1 MRIII
6 GCMLLLAA
14 WSRGA
19 YAQRQVA
26 KDTLKGVTV
35 TGSHTERR
43 IRESAL
49 PMEIVN
55 RDYISRNM
63 GGSLMK
69 SLEKLPG
76 IKSIGIGSGN
86 SKPLIR
92 GLGFNQVVV
101 AEHGIKHEG
110 QQWGADHG
118 LEIDQFN
125 AGQIEIVKGPAAF
138 LFGADAIGG
147 AIDIK
152 SPAPPAAHT
161 HGGSVDIAG
170 KTNNDQVALS
180 AQVFTRT
187 DHWFIT
193 TRVTATDYGDYR
205 VPADTVYVYS
215 YAAPLHR
222 RQVRNTAGRERNL
235 HLSTGWIGKRWT
247 TTFYGSIVY
256 NKSGFFANAH
266 GLEPRRVD
274 AALHD
279 RSSRDIQ
286 LPSQEVTHYKLVNS
300 TTFHIGG
307 HTAQWQTSFQR
318 NFRQEWNNYVN
329 HGYMPPLYP
338 EGRTTPKTLERQ
350 YDKTVWNTALSD
362 RWQLGRHEL
371 RYGGEISYQRNR
383 IDGWSFLIPAFSQLQ
398 GGLYV
403 YDKLA
408 LSDALLLHGALRFDA
423 GRIHIDPYADWFT
436 SPLIHGKDTA
446 YVYLS
451 RATQAT
457 RRFSSLNWSF
467 GVSYQPDRFSLR
479 ANVGSSFRMPI
490 AKELGANGVNY
501 HYFRYERG
509 DVNLSPEKS
518 YQLDLG
524 LGWKADRWSAQL
536 TPYLNYFSNYIYL
549 NPTAEHDYQ
558 YGAGNQ
564 VFYYAQSRVWRYGA
578 ELQAQY
584 ELVKRLQ
591 LGVAGEYLYNRQL
604 SGSKKGYTLPF
615 TPPPSALLSLT
626 YAVNAHTY
634 AGFDYRITAAQRRI
648 VPPERMTP
656 GYQLLGFS
664 AGHRLHIKGQAVQ
677 LHLQVQNLLNK
688 AYLDHTSFYRLIA
701 LPEPGRNIVI
711 RLSVPVTVTRGREG
725 AAAQH

>member
-6 GCMLLLAA
+6 VCMLLAA
-14 WSRGA
+14 WSSPVH
-19 YAQRQVA
+19 AQKVVA
-26 KDTLKGVTV
+26 KDTLTGVTV
-35 TGSHTERR
+35 TGNHTERR
-43 IRESAL
+43 IKESAL

-55 RDYISRNM
+55 REYIRRNM

-152 SPAPPAAHT
+152 SPAPPSVHT
-161 HGGSVDIAG
+161 YGGSLDLTG
-170 KTNNDQVALS
+170 KSNNQQLAIS
-180 AQVFTRT
+180 AQAFVRT
-187 DHWFIT
+187 NKWFMT
-193 TRVTATDYGDYR
+193 ARVTATDYGDYR

-215 YAAPLHR
+215 FAAPLHNH
-222 RQVRNTAGRERNL
+222 QVRNTAGRERNA
-235 HLSTGWIGKRWT
+235 HLSTGWIGKHAA

-274 AALHD
+274 TELHD
-279 RSSRDIQ
+279 RSSRDIE
-286 LPSQEVTHYKLVNS
+286 LPSQEVTHYKLVNK
-300 TTFHIGG
+300 TTFHIGP
-307 HTAQWQTSFQR
+307 HQLLWQSGYQQ

-329 HGYMPPLYP
+329 HGYMPPVYP
-338 EGRTTPKTLERQ
+338 ESMPTPQTLERQ

-362 RWQLGRHEL
+362 YWQLGRHEL

-383 IDGWSFLIPAFSQLQ
+383 INGWSFLIPAFSQLQ
-398 GGLYV
+398 AGFYAYNKFAV
-403 YDKLA
+403 TD
-408 LSDALLLHGALRFDA
+408 DLLLHGALRYDA
-423 GRIHIDPYADWFT
+423 GKIDIAAYNDWFT
-436 SPLIHGKDTA
+436 SPIINGKDTSH
-446 YVYLS
+446 VYLS
-451 RATQAT
+451 RAAEAI
-457 RRFSSLNWSF
+457 RRFSSVNWSF
-467 GVSYQPDRFSLR
+467 GVSYQPGQLVLK
-479 ANVGSSFRMPI
+479 ANMGSSFRMPI

-509 DVNLSPEKS
+509 DINLSPERS

-524 LGWKADRWSAQL
+524 IGWNAQQWSVQL
-536 TPYLNYFSNYIYL
+536 TPYFNYFSNYIYL

-564 VFYYAQSRVWRYGA
+564 VFYYAQSKVGRYGA

-584 ELVKRLQ
+584 KLWERLQ
-591 LGVAGEYLYNRQL
+591 LALAAEYLYNRQL

-615 TPPPSALLSLT
+615 TPPPSALFSAT
-626 YAVNAHTY
+626 YAFSRHTW
-634 AGFDYRITAAQRRI
+634 AGVDYRITAAQRRI
-648 VPPERMTP
+648 VPPERTTP
-656 GYQLLGFS
+656 GYQLLGLS
-664 AGHRLHIKGQAVQ
+664 AGTQLHIKGQPLQ
-677 LHLQVQNLLNK
+677 LNLQVQNLLNNN
-688 AYLDHTSFYRLIA
+688 YLDHTSFYRLIA
-701 LPEPGRNIVI
+701 LPEAGRNIV
-711 RLSVPVTVTRGREG
+711 LSLSIPVTVSKTEK
-725 AAAQH
+725 AI